1 MAESV
6 IGGLLEYF
14 CMKCLWVSLCYKL
27 VSLIGRVYLL
37 LSAGVYKITICS
49 PQVGWDIRD

>member
-1 MAESV
+1 MAENV

-27 VSLIGRVYLL
+27 VSLVGRVYML
-37 LSAGVYKITICS
+37 
-49 PQVGWDIRD
+49 QVISGPR